1 MPTRY
6 PIPPPSFWRLN
17 TLNAERTQLFNQVH
31 NPKALRLGNKILK
44 MRFRAKAIENYYPQD
59 FKFTPRKLARL
70 FPGLTF
76 QDEERERKLEW
87 VEQYRPLANTV
98 TLICVVRNGK
108 AKERRQSISSICE
121 TQLTLSRTTKADFLK
136 EQARAEERKCL
147 PLL

>member
-17 TLNAERTQLFNQVH
+17 TLNAERAQLFNHVH

-87 VEQYRPLANTV
+87 VEQYSVLVNIATNLCSKKRK
-98 TLICVVRNGK
+98 GK
-108 AKERRQSISSICE
+108 GAPAKYIFYVWNK
-121 TQLTLSRTTKADFLK
+121 LTDF
-136 EQARAEERKCL
+136 
-147 PLL
+147 